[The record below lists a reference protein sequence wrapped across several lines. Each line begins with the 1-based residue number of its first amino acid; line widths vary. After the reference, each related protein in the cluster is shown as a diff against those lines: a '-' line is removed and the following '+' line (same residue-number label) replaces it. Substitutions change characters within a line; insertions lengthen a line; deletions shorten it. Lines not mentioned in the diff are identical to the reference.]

1 MADDEQFSLCWN
13 NFNTNLSAGFHE
25 SLIRGDLVDVTL
37 AAEGQLV
44 KAHRLILSVC
54 SPYFRKMFTQ
64 MPANQHAF
72 IFLKDVSHSAL
83 KDLIQFMYCGEVNVK
98 QDALPAFISTAEAL
112 QIKGLTESGESA
124 PPHQSPAKETSHHIV
139 SSMVSIPSNASSP
152 RAKPIQRTR
161 IQSYKP
167 DSEDG
172 SDHEKIVQIQAQST
186 PIVAASSSSSGQSA
200 TIVTTQVTAA
210 PQQIQILQQTA
221 QKRTITQRASITP
234 QTTQIMKR
242 AKLSDPLEATE
253 PTQIQ
258 TVQIVKQITPT
269 PQPSISSEPEYVE
282 MPIETINPK
291 AEPEYADD
299 PSEVEAI
306 DTEHEQEQALAEHET
321 DHDQGADDS
330 ANYVEDETYGDMS
343 KYDETYFTEGDDAK
357 AGASGFGTESYT
369 EGTSTDQAAQGT
381 TPTDRKQRVFIVQV
395 APESYLKHEIIG
407 TGISGLGMHQKSSP
421 VVNDDV
427 REEEDPDISSL
438 VIHRPS
444 RKATKAIKADRVRE
458 SDEGSDIHDRSVK
471 GFTFPLQT
479 PADVELLEMAIRG
492 QPTIKRQYI
501 DLLRKTHMNH
511 PKPQVAFLKLF
522 TDNALASFNYSGR
535 CNFSGEKKFAMKDY
549 WVFTECVYEAW
560 SDFEKPTDVQRHLSS
575 AITLVNTRIRGARF
589 RHRKKKTNE

>member
-200 TIVTTQVTAA
+200 TIVTQVTAA

-369 EGTSTDQAAQGT
+369 EGTSTDQAAQGKSPKKT
-381 TPTDRKQRVFIVQV
+381 LTNLLQYLEPFRR
-395 APESYLKHEIIG
+395 PER
-407 TGISGLGMHQKSSP
+407 
-421 VVNDDV
+421 
-427 REEEDPDISSL
+427 RE
-438 VIHRPS
+438 R
-444 RKATKAIKADRVRE
+444 TKV
-458 SDEGSDIHDRSVK
+458 EGFS
-471 GFTFPLQT
+471 FPLKT
-479 PADVELLEMAIRG
+479 ADEIERLEETVQSNEIVR
-492 QPTIKRQYI
+492 RQYI
-501 DLLRKTHMNH
+501 QHLMERKPRHMDIFECFG
-511 PKPQVAFLKLF
+511 KFF
-522 TDNALASFNYSGR
+522 TDEAMTLYAWNESKNPRFPRRPMKSMDIFTDCMIEAWTSCGVNSLEQLADIMQKLVTKISGR
-535 CNFSGEKKFAMKDY
+535 RRSNQYNQRKRLMQSLEKQN
-549 WVFTECVYEAW
+549 E
-560 SDFEKPTDVQRHLSS
+560 S
-575 AITLVNTRIRGARF
+575 NT
-589 RHRKKKTNE
+589 NME

>member
-200 TIVTTQVTAA
+200 TIVTQVTAA

-369 EGTSTDQAAQGT
+369 EGTSTDQAAQGSNDGGSCSKKFIYGCKYELIGNRKGGLNLCYRGYLYRRKADFANT
-381 TPTDRKQRVFIVQV
+381 VNWVCANPHYNRFIGSTD
-395 APESYLKHEIIG
+395 
-407 TGISGLGMHQKSSP
+407 SSP
-421 VVNDDV
+421 YGGYADTCAARCTTNK
-427 REEEDPDISSL
+427 EGG
-438 VIHRPS
+438 
-444 RKATKAIKADRVRE
+444 IKLSKKGHNHPPMVQYE
-458 SDEGSDIHDRSVK
+458 SDDPMK
-471 GFTFPLQT
+471 
-479 PADVELLEMAIRG
+479 
-492 QPTIKRQYI
+492 QYEI
-501 DLLRKTHMNH
+501 NSEYLMD
-511 PKPQVAFLKLF
+511 
-522 TDNALASFNYSGR
+522 
-535 CNFSGEKKFAMKDY
+535 
-549 WVFTECVYEAW
+549 
-560 SDFEKPTDVQRHLSS
+560 
-575 AITLVNTRIRGARF
+575 
-589 RHRKKKTNE
+589 

>member
-200 TIVTTQVTAA
+200 TIVTQVTAA

-369 EGTSTDQAAQGT
+369 EGTSTDQAAQDFNHSVLTIGSNRPRQREIKKSRQREKKLQQVVLNNQRLVMYESQRGKRMLVLENYTYCRKTTIGATTYWTCRTYSKRVRCRARVHTTRQPDGRYRITLGT
-381 TPTDRKQRVFIVQV
+381 AEHNHMPKLSLR
-395 APESYLKHEIIG
+395 HG
-407 TGISGLGMHQKSSP
+407 QKSIVPSP
-421 VVNDDV
+421 DD
-427 REEEDPDISSL
+427 PNIF
-438 VIHRPS
+438 HM
-444 RKATKAIKADRVRE
+444 
-458 SDEGSDIHDRSVK
+458 
-471 GFTFPLQT
+471 
-479 PADVELLEMAIRG
+479 VE
-492 QPTIKRQYI
+492 
-501 DLLRKTHMNH
+501 
-511 PKPQVAFLKLF
+511 
-522 TDNALASFNYSGR
+522 
-535 CNFSGEKKFAMKDY
+535 
-549 WVFTECVYEAW
+549 
-560 SDFEKPTDVQRHLSS
+560 
-575 AITLVNTRIRGARF
+575 
-589 RHRKKKTNE
+589 

>member
-200 TIVTTQVTAA
+200 TIVTQVTAA

-369 EGTSTDQAAQGT
+369 EGTSTDQAAQEYKVIVSSGKVLTYRSSQKGRLQLSCDGFFYVKEKTVKQKEYWRCVYYT
-381 TPTDRKQRVFIVQV
+381 TKIRCHGRLHTLNGEINHSTPHNHRPGVFKR
-395 APESYLKHEIIG
+395 ADYNRLSEIILNPSEEYQSPRSKH
-407 TGISGLGMHQKSSP
+407 ISKLT
-421 VVNDDV
+421 
-427 REEEDPDISSL
+427 IS
-438 VIHRPS
+438 
-444 RKATKAIKADRVRE
+444 K
-458 SDEGSDIHDRSVK
+458 
-471 GFTFPLQT
+471 
-479 PADVELLEMAIRG
+479 VEL
-492 QPTIKRQYI
+492 
-501 DLLRKTHMNH
+501 N
-511 PKPQVAFLKLF
+511 
-522 TDNALASFNYSGR
+522 
-535 CNFSGEKKFAMKDY
+535 
-549 WVFTECVYEAW
+549 
-560 SDFEKPTDVQRHLSS
+560 
-575 AITLVNTRIRGARF
+575 
-589 RHRKKKTNE
+589 

>member
-200 TIVTTQVTAA
+200 TIVTQVTAA

-369 EGTSTDQAAQGT
+369 EGTSTDQAAQDSNKLIADMDIAEFGT
-381 TPTDRKQRVFIVQV
+381 TQRGRPALLHKGFSFIRNGGFCGTVNWRCSAYRNKKCKAKAITVKHNGEVYVKLSHATHTHGPKDEGGGSSAVVTSTGAERSSSAAKQRHRLDLETTLEDGSSTLWF
-395 APESYLKHEIIG
+395 PE
-407 TGISGLGMHQKSSP
+407 
-421 VVNDDV
+421 DD
-427 REEEDPDISSL
+427 DD
-438 VIHRPS
+438 
-444 RKATKAIKADRVRE
+444 
-458 SDEGSDIHDRSVK
+458 
-471 GFTFPLQT
+471 
-479 PADVELLEMAIRG
+479 
-492 QPTIKRQYI
+492 
-501 DLLRKTHMNH
+501 
-511 PKPQVAFLKLF
+511 
-522 TDNALASFNYSGR
+522 
-535 CNFSGEKKFAMKDY
+535 
-549 WVFTECVYEAW
+549 
-560 SDFEKPTDVQRHLSS
+560 DF
-575 AITLVNTRIRGARF
+575 F
-589 RHRKKKTNE
+589 